1 MDQITAVINANLYPV
16 SSPPI
21 ERGVLLFAGSK
32 ILQIG
37 ENIPV
42 PNEAIVLDASG
53 KVIVPGFID
62 AHTHIGIWGEWY
74 GQPEYDGNEGSN
86 PVTAGVRAIDAV
98 WPGHFAFQDAR
109 SGGVT
114 CVQITPG
121 SGNVIGGETVVIKTS
136 GTVADDMVVRNPAG
150 MKAALGENPKGSY
163 GSRGRAPKTRMG
175 IASILRSSLM
185 KAREHMRKLESAG
198 ADPSKQ
204 PDTNLD
210 MFSLTQVLNKEIPL
224 RVHAHRAD
232 DIVTAI
238 RIAEEF
244 GIDYSI
250 EHCTDGAT
258 VAEFLGK
265 KQARV
270 NVGPSMWSRAKIET
284 LNISAKT
291 PGILARAGCKVSII
305 SDHPFHPIQFL
316 STAAAVAW
324 ANGMAKEEA
333 LRAITLTPAETL
345 GIEDRVGSL
354 EPGKDADFTIW
365 TGHPFQIR
373 SKIESVFLEGKN
385 VPVQD

>member
-121 SGNVIGGETVVIKTS
+121 SGNVIGGETVVIKPQELWP
-136 GTVADDMVVRNPAG
+136 M
-150 MKAALGENPKGSY
+150 
-163 GSRGRAPKTRMG
+163 
-175 IASILRSSLM
+175 
-185 KAREHMRKLESAG
+185 
-198 ADPSKQ
+198 
-204 PDTNLD
+204 
-210 MFSLTQVLNKEIPL
+210 
-224 RVHAHRAD
+224 
-232 DIVTAI
+232 
-238 RIAEEF
+238 
-244 GIDYSI
+244 
-250 EHCTDGAT
+250 
-258 VAEFLGK
+258 
-265 KQARV
+265 
-270 NVGPSMWSRAKIET
+270 
-284 LNISAKT
+284 
-291 PGILARAGCKVSII
+291 
-305 SDHPFHPIQFL
+305 
-316 STAAAVAW
+316 
-324 ANGMAKEEA
+324 
-333 LRAITLTPAETL
+333 
-345 GIEDRVGSL
+345 
-354 EPGKDADFTIW
+354 IW
-365 TGHPFQIR
+365 
-373 SKIESVFLEGKN
+373 L
-385 VPVQD
+385 